1 MQDFTNQ
8 EVALIYMFLGGIPY
22 YLEQFTEQD
31 NFIRS
36 VNDTIFTS
44 KSIFLD
50 EYKEVLNL
58 DFNSAGLETVTG
70 LLSFFN
76 FAGKTKLQL
85 QKLTSLPE
93 SNTRYFLNNLLDYEI
108 IFARKDSFT
117 KKSSEYKKF
126 YLKDFYLNFYF

>member
-1 MQDFTNQ
+1 
-8 EVALIYMFLGGIPY
+8 MFLGGIPY